1 MKIATRKR
9 SDTEVFTVS
18 ASNGEQGRQPEN
30 FTDKEFGMKTTRR
43 KFLQYAGMAAG
54 SSLLLG
60 PDGSFGS
67 VASRDNSR
75 QYAMLQDTTRC
86 IGCQA
91 CERACA
97 EKNGFPLPE
106 QNPDYSIRRNT
117 STDALAVVNAN
128 RTPGGGIVFA
138 KNQCMHCDQPA
149 CVSACLVNAMYK
161 TAEGPVI
168 WKEDK
173 CMGCRYCMIACP
185 FDVPKFEYGS
195 LNPKIRKC
203 IMCYDRITD
212 NRVPA
217 CAEACP
223 QEAILFGRR
232 GELLEIA
239 RKRIADHPAQYVR
252 HIYGENEVG
261 GTNIL
266 YLAGVPFEELGFR
279 TDLGTTPYP
288 EYTKT
293 FLYSVPLALLLAPAF
308 MLGLRQG
315 IKRRTDRD

>member
-1 MKIATRKR
+1 
-9 SDTEVFTVS
+9 
-18 ASNGEQGRQPEN
+18 
-30 FTDKEFGMKTTRR
+30 MKTTRR
-43 KFLQYAGMAAG
+43 EFLQFTGAAAG
-54 SSLLLG
+54 ASLVLG
-60 PDGSFGS
+60 PENTFGAIVKKDTS
-67 VASRDNSR
+67 
-75 QYAMLQDTTRC
+75 QHFAMLNDTTRC
-86 IGCQA
+86 NGCQA

-97 EKNGFPLPE
+97 EKNCFPGPE
-106 QNPDYSIRRNT
+106 TKLEVDIRRDT
-117 STDALAVVNAN
+117 GTEALTVVNAN
-128 RTPGGGIVFA
+128 ATRKGIVFA
-138 KNQCMHCDQPA
+138 KQQCMHCDQPA

-161 TAEGPVI
+161 TKEGPVI
-168 WKEDK
+168 WQEDK
-173 CMGCRYCMIACP
+173 CMGCRYCMVACP

-203 IMCYDRITD
+203 IMCFDRV
-212 NRVPA
+212 REYRMPA

-239 RKRIADHPAQYVR
+239 RKRIADNPVQYVR
-252 HIYGENEVG
+252 HIYGEYEVG
-261 GTNIL
+261 GTNML
-266 YLAGVPFEELGFR
+266 YLAGVPFEQLGFR

>member
-1 MKIATRKR
+1 
-9 SDTEVFTVS
+9 
-18 ASNGEQGRQPEN
+18 
-30 FTDKEFGMKTTRR
+30 MKTTRR
-43 KFLQYAGMAAG
+43 KFLQNTGIAA
-54 SSLLLG
+54 SASLLLG
-60 PDGSFGS
+60 PNDTMGGI
-67 VASRDNSR
+67 AKKDNSQ
-75 QYAMLQDTTRC
+75 QYAMLNDTTRC

-91 CERACA
+91 CERACT
-97 EKNGFPLPE
+97 EKNGFPSSDTEPE
-106 QNPDYSIRRNT
+106 TSVQRRT
-117 STDALAVVNAN
+117 DTDALTVVNAHD
-128 RTPGGGIVFA
+128 TEKGIFLA
-138 KNQCMHCDQPA
+138 KTQCMHCDQPA

-185 FDVPKFEYGS
+185 YDVPKFEYGS

-203 IMCYDRITD
+203 VMCYDRIKEGKI
-212 NRVPA
+212 PA

-232 GELLEIA
+232 GELLDIA
-239 RKRIADHPAQYVR
+239 RKRIYDHPDKYVR
-252 HIYGENEVG
+252 HIYGEHEVG
-261 GTNIL
+261 GTNML
-266 YLAGVPFEELGFR
+266 YLAGVPFEQLGFR

-308 MLGLRQG
+308 MLGLRQATKG
-315 IKRRTDRD
+315 KDDKD